1 MYYIAYAFHRTP
13 VYDDFKADL
22 KWKSFI
28 FALLFGRPSHFCSH
42 LRSSCISGLRDPP
55 PLVKSINSEMA
66 AIWAALMCCQSVSL
80 PVCQCVSKC
89 AIIKWSGQMQL
100 WSITPYISPE
110 EGEGSTVYANFII
123 ALKLPVTSAQTAQLS
138 PSLSLSL
145 PLPFPSLS
153 DFPLFLVTSDF
164 YLTEMGSLYCFL
176 LGTFTGSSV
185 SNPNEVAVAT

>member
-1 MYYIAYAFHRTP
+1 MHSIEPQYMMTSKQILNENRLYSYCF
-13 VYDDFKADL
+13 
-22 KWKSFI
+22 
-28 FALLFGRPSHFCSH
+28 FGRPSHFCSH

-123 ALKLPVTSAQTAQLS
+123 ALKLPVTSAQAAQLY
-138 PSLSLSL
+138 PSLSLS
-145 PLPFPSLS
+145 PSALPFPFRFS
-153 DFPLFLVTSDF
+153 F
-164 YLTEMGSLYCFL
+164 
-176 LGTFTGSSV
+176 V
-185 SNPNEVAVAT
+185 SGHV